1 MSVNKVTVD
10 YELDFPQTSTRQAEM
25 CFFPK
30 KEGKGAKSGSGKRSK
45 RGYIEI
51 SLTQDVVLI
60 LGFPCSLYP
69 APKFIKGSR
78 LNIQDVLVTWRPWLS
93 LLRLS
98 GERKQPQIEE
108 QRQSSL

>member
-25 CFFPK
+25 GFFPR

-60 LGFPCSLYP
+60 LCFPCSLYP

-78 LNIQDVLVTWRPWLS
+78 LNIQDVLVTWRP
-93 LLRLS
+93 
-98 GERKQPQIEE
+98 
-108 QRQSSL
+108 

>member
-51 SLTQDVVLI
+51 SLPQDVVFNSVLP
-60 LGFPCSLYP
+60 LQPLPYP
-69 APKFIKGSR
+69 
-78 LNIQDVLVTWRPWLS
+78 QVY
-93 LLRLS
+93 
-98 GERKQPQIEE
+98 
-108 QRQSSL
+108 